1 MITLTQYLLT
11 ILLPASTAF
20 VFLGL
25 IMAVYEKGLG
35 K

>member
-20 VFLGL
+20 VVLGL
-25 IMAVYEKGLG
+25 SMKKGLWNE
-35 K
+35 